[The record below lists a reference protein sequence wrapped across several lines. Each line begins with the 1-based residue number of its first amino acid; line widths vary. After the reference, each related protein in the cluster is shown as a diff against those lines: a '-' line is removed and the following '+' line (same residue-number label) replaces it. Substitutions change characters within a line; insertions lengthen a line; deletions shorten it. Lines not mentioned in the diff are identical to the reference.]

1 MPMYLCSILLGSM
14 LSNAYFVSLSFFG
27 TSSEKSIKGC
37 EGSKRLSCLSLVG
50 QTHIRL
56 RARALRAE
64 RVSKI
69 SACKK
74 ILNDAT
80 SIPRF
85 GKVVQRRASAN
96 KDNSTARPLALA
108 WWMNRL
114 STITSSPRRDAADPP
129 PTAGQRHSHFVNCHS
144 SGPRRIEQTCAPQR
158 SRRSR
163 THGRSRDE
171 ISFDLH
177 SRTVLSRDAAPTRTA
192 CVGLAAES
200 RVPTGGT
207 RPPHARPTYPPKRDS
222 SLQDSASHP

>member
-1 MPMYLCSILLGSM
+1 MCPIQYIFCITVFLREFLRKEHQRMRRIQEVVVCCIP
-14 LSNAYFVSLSFFG
+14 SN
-27 TSSEKSIKGC
+27 
-37 EGSKRLSCLSLVG
+37 SCLSLVG

-56 RARALRAE
+56 RARLIGERAE

-85 GKVVQRRASAN
+85 GKVVRRRASAN

-129 PTAGQRHSHFVNCHS
+129 PTAGPG
-144 SGPRRIEQTCAPQR
+144 SG
-158 SRRSR
+158 
-163 THGRSRDE
+163 
-171 ISFDLH
+171 
-177 SRTVLSRDAAPTRTA
+177 TA
-192 CVGLAAES
+192 TL
-200 RVPTGGT
+200 
-207 RPPHARPTYPPKRDS
+207 
-222 SLQDSASHP
+222 